1 MMTRLDVLPN
11 APEPRR
17 INPDEA
23 HAASQ
28 AGRAVLLDVRDARL
42 FDNAHLD
49 RAVPLPLAE
58 LEAAGGHLPARIVV
72 PDDPL
77 LVLYCA

>member
-1 MMTRLDVLPN
+1 MMRSLDVLPN
-11 APEPRR
+11 TPEPRR
-17 INPDEA
+17 INSDEA
-23 HAASQ
+23 YAASK

-49 RAVPLPLAE
+49 RAVVLPLAE
-58 LEAAGGHLPARIVV
+58 LEAAGGHLPARIVL
-72 PDDPL
+72 PEDPL